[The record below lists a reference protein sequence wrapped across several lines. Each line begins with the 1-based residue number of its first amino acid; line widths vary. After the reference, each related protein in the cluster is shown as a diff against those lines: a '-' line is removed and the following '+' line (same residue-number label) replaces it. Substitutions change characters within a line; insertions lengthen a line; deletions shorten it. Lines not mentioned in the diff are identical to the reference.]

1 MLKKISLLTSVLALT
16 LSPLI
21 AQAGLVT
28 KDANDQPHFF
38 VQMAN
43 QSSHDVTLSFKQVA
57 GDGKIEL
64 SPTLADNTP
73 LAANQQS
80 LVYGVTYV
88 PLGESD
94 QFNIIFTGKL
104 SCAFT
109 VAFFAP
115 GDPEITMSGYGCAGG
130 GYSVTGHTLILYI
143 SNIHSDKKIQQ

>member
-1 MLKKISLLTSVLALT
+1 MLKKFTLLNCALAFT
-16 LSPLI
+16 LSPFV
-21 AQAGLVT
+21 AEASLVT
-28 KDANDQPHFF
+28 RDANDQPHFY

-94 QFNIIFTGKL
+94 QFNIIFTGKQ

-130 GYSVTGHTLILYI
+130 GYSVSEHTLTLYI
-143 SNIHSDKKIQQ
+143 SNINSDQKNQR